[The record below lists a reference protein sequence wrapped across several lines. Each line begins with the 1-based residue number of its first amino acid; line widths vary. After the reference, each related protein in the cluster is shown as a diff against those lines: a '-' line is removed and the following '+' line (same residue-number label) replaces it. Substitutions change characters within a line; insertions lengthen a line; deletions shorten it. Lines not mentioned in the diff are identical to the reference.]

1 MSQQSRTRIVINT
14 RHHCRSR
21 DHLVYAGTDA
31 YGRPGA
37 TEEQI
42 IAAAKV
48 ANAHDFISA
57 MPLGY
62 DSMVGERGD
71 TLSGGQRQRIG
82 IARAIVRNRPI
93 MILDEPTA
101 ALDTESERLVIE
113 ALRRLMKGVRS
124 L

>member
-1 MSQQSRTRIVINT
+1 LQN
-14 RHHCRSR
+14 
-21 DHLVYAGTDA
+21 HLVYAGTDA